1 MPTIEDLEKL
11 IDLRYDQLKLL
22 LDLTTQ
28 QETAIAGTHMN
39 ELMRILGEKQRLIES
54 FVQISNQLKTDRDS
68 FSSVPAIS
76 EEHRARN
83 EQCNE
88 MHRELLQ
95 REAACQATLE
105 ISRDEVAQELTRG
118 DGAKRA
124 AAGYGQSSQPTRPQG
139 GGLDLSSDA

>member
-1 MPTIEDLEKL
+1 MPTIEDLQQL
-11 IDLRYDQLKLL
+11 IDLRYEQLTLL

-54 FVQISNQLKTDRDS
+54 FVQISNQLKTDRES
-68 FSSVPAIS
+68 FAQTPAIS
-76 EEHRARN
+76 DDHRARN

-95 REAACQATLE
+95 REEACQATLE
-105 ISRDEVAQELTRG
+105 TSRDEIAQELARG
-118 DGAKRA
+118 EGAKRA
-124 AAGYGQSSQPTRPQG
+124 AAGYGQTNKQSRPQG